1 MDLDFLIGREIVTND
16 PLLSTTAT
24 RKCKYTIIEAYPFMV
39 KAMRITENGTEI
51 YECFSLG
58 DLVTK
63 GMFKSN
69 GGPTK
74 HGCRHYWRAD
84 E

>member
-16 PLLSTTAT
+16 PVMST
-24 RKCKYTIIEAYPFMV
+24 KYTIIEAYPFMV
-39 KAMRITENGTEI
+39 KAMRIAENGTEI